1 MFNKIKNVIQKIYD
15 FLFSDAVANF
25 ILQFWSG
32 VLMFV
37 GFMCFAFEKTNIGIY
52 FLGVGCMAIGAFILY
67 ITLSLQ
73 RLDEET
79 KQYIKSIGNKDTE
92 DEENILEGRE

>member
-25 ILQFWSG
+25 ILQFWSV
-32 VLMFV
+32 VLLFF

-52 FLGVGCMAIGAFILY
+52 FLGVGCIAIGAFILY
-67 ITLSLQ
+67 SKCRKKVAKSLSLANEL
-73 RLDEET
+73 RL
-79 KQYIKSIGNKDTE
+79 QYMEKKYFFFAK
-92 DEENILEGRE
+92 